1 MHSSRNAFTLLEV
14 LLSVMILFSMGLA
27 LLKFDS
33 WIKDEVERYRG
44 KATLLYQTTPLLYAN
59 LRRIAKQGVTLYDTT
74 HFQKLRDDEIFWL
87 KGHHARITLGK
98 EEKKTLF
105 QSGELDLTYKL
116 FPLKVKQ
123 KEHTVN
129 FLRIEP

>member
-33 WIKDEVERYRG
+33 WIKHEVERYRG
-44 KATLLYQTTPLLYAN
+44 KATLLYQTTPLLYGN
-59 LRRIAKQGVTLYDTT
+59 LRQITKQGMTLYDTT
-74 HFQKLRDDEIFWL
+74 YFQKLRDDEIFWL

-105 QSGELDLTYKL
+105 QSGDLDLTYKL
-116 FPLKVKQ
+116 FPLKINQ
-123 KEHTVN
+123 EEHTVN